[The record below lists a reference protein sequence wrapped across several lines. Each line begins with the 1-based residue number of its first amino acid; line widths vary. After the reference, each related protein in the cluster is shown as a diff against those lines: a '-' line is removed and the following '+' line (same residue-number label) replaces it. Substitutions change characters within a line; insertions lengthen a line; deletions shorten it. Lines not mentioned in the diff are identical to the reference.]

1 MSRIRYDPAAL
12 RAAWWAWWSARRVQ
26 RSLQRSGLDGTHL
39 PSAPRSVPSGD
50 RRGVSAALARRGSS
64 CLVSAIVLQ
73 RWDAAHGL
81 RREIVIG
88 VTGVDDFEAH
98 AWLDGEPDDRHAGFV
113 EIRRLRVSA

>member
-1 MSRIRYDPAAL
+1 M
-12 RAAWWAWWSARRVQ
+12 Q
-26 RSLQRSGLDGTHL
+26 RSLRKLGLDDMPRVSPP
-39 PSAPRSVPSGD
+39 PSVNPAA
-50 RRGVSAALARRGSS
+50 RRGVTAALARRGSS

-81 RREIVIG
+81 AREIVIG

-113 EIRRLRVSA
+113 EIRRLRVPA